1 MWLVRMCFNWYKI
14 GGDPWDEGNNDQR
27 LVVKPFLPR
36 RQIMD
41 WQKSLSLTV
50 NYSSYFM
57 DCKSKLTIWIEPK
70 QFINWLMTL
79 SPDSHPSLTTHTISA
94 YTYDHPKSQKRKSY
108 HLLIVILSSPNT
120 LAIINLTFSTS
131 IVLFSQKTSSLQ
143 NTWSLFQFLLWNSV
157 KKITEKVQ
165 SFRNTLWIF
174 IKWVTAQFNN
184 KCPCFLVSDWITTL
198 ISK

>member
-1 MWLVRMCFNWYKI
+1 MTSAWLWNLSFPEDKLWIDKSPFHLQLITVVILWIANRNWRYGSNLNSSSI
-14 GGDPWDEGNNDQR
+14 GSWPSH
-27 LVVKPFLPR
+27 PT
-36 RQIMD
+36 
-41 WQKSLSLTV
+41 LTR
-50 NYSSYFM
+50 
-57 DCKSKLTIWIEPK
+57 
-70 QFINWLMTL
+70 L
-79 SPDSHPSLTTHTISA
+79 SPDSHPSLTTPTISA